1 VNALTRPVWRE
12 CSNSFQELKQTLPT
26 LVVTKASFVIREAG
40 GVSLDS

>member
-1 VNALTRPVWRE
+1 VQQQL
-12 CSNSFQELKQTLPT
+12 SELKQTLPT